1 MFRKKNELLYEL
13 FTIQL
18 SELVKI
24 LNEKLNFK
32 FAKILIEILNLKFAH
47 NGSS

>member
-24 LNEKLNFK
+24 LNENLNFK
-32 FAKILIEILNLKFAH
+32 FAKILIEIFNLKFAH